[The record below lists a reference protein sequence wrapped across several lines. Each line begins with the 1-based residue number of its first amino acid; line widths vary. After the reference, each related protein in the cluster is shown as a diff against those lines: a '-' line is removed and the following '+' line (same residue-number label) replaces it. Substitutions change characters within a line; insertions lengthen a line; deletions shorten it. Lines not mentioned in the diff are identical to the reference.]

1 MKLCLILCKR
11 YILFLNKNQQPGLY
25 YFSRDVAEWA
35 SRHLMNHNMFNQT
48 ELAKDLVDITVSEN
62 ARKIDELCVNPVS
75 FYHGVEQLLIKE
87 AEPLPTD
94 KETDER

>member
-1 MKLCLILCKR
+1 MFNIMQK
-11 YILFLNKNQQPGLY
+11 QPGLFY
-25 YFSRDVAEWA
+25 VSRDVAEWA

>member
-1 MKLCLILCKR
+1 MFNIMQK
-11 YILFLNKNQQPGLY
+11 QPGLY
-25 YFSRDVAEWA
+25 YFNRDVAEFA

>member
-1 MKLCLILCKR
+1 
-11 YILFLNKNQQPGLY
+11 
-25 YFSRDVAEWA
+25 
-35 SRHLMNHNMFNQT
+35 MNHNMFNQT